1 MLEYVAVYSDNLP
14 VRYFSLLKEALQYTK
29 KLYKENLNTTLLVMA
44 ETFIDE
50 EAFNNGEPT
59 EDYCVQIIGEFL

>member
-44 ETFIDE
+44 ETFIYE
-50 EAFNNGEPT
+50 EAFNNG
-59 EDYCVQIIGEFL
+59 